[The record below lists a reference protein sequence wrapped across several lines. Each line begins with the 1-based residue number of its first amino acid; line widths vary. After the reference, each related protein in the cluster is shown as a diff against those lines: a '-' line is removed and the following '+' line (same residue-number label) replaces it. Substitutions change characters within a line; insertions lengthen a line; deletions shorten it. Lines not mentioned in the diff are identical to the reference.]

1 MYRSDL
7 STSLI
12 SRSLKVRWLFNK
24 ILCSHTHRP
33 FPIQIHVAM
42 QVVTESTYT
51 SLSEYIFLRHEVKYV
66 SYSLP
71 EEAEK
76 LKV

>member
-1 MYRSDL
+1 ML
-7 STSLI
+7 P
-12 SRSLKVRWLFNK
+12 
-24 ILCSHTHRP
+24 HAP

-71 EEAEK
+71 EEVGKLKTQPAILFPSRSSIEK
-76 LKV
+76 LERLIVQ